1 MPKQFF
7 LNPEFVIKFQRE
19 VLLYLDIP
27 DFFSSVYDWRKEAVI
42 PKIQLDSLN
51 RFDRTPTCGGQTE
64 TDRRRA
70 ITIVPSLA

>member
-42 PKIQLDSLN
+42 PKIQLGIHSTVSIEHQLVA
-51 RFDRTPTCGGQTE
+51 DRQRQT
-64 TDRRRA
+64 DA
-70 ITIVPSLA
+70 GP